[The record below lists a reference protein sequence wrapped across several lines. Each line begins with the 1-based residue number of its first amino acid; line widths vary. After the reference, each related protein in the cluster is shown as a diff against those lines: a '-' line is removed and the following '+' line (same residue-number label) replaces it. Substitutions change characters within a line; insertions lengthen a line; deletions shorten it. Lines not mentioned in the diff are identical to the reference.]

1 MWESIFNLTTDFA
14 TLASKDELFFGMPIV
29 DSVDFMRLVVRFS
42 INFVFALIIAR
53 GIYYPI
59 AKRKDY
65 LFSFLLT
72 NVMIFFIIFTMKK
85 YNIDTGMGLGL
96 FAIFGIIR
104 FRTSTMPV
112 KEMTYLFLIIGM
124 AVVNSMSGRKF
135 SWSELVF
142 INLII
147 IGATFAL
154 EKLWLL
160 KHESRKVITYEKI
173 DNIKSQNH
181 PILKADLEERTGI
194 LISRIEIGKINFLND
209 TAQIIIYY
217 YQEDQASAFQDEGI
231 VTEY

>member
-1 MWESIFNLTTDFA
+1 MWNTILNLTSSYA
-14 TLASKDELFFGMPIV
+14 HLAADPEQFFGMPLV
-29 DSVDFMRLVVRFS
+29 DSEDFIKLIVRFG
-42 INFVFALIIAR
+42 INFIFALIIAR

-124 AVVNSMSGRKF
+124 AVVNSMSGKKF
-135 SWSELVF
+135 SWSELVL
-142 INLII
+142 INMVI

-173 DNIKSQNH
+173 ENIKSHNH
-181 PILKADLEERTGI
+181 PALKKDLEERTGLKI
-194 LISRIEIGKINFLND
+194 TRLEIGKINFLND
-209 TAQIIIYY
+209 TAQVIIYY
-217 YQEDQASAFQDEGI
+217 YQDEQDSAFQDEGI
-231 VTEY
+231 ITEY